1 MISLQAISCK
11 KISEEKQSIALNNA
25 AAFDWFEYK
34 GKDSIYFQLNKTEN
48 DYLNPILSGFNP
60 DPSICKANDAY
71 YLITSSFTYFPGM
84 PIYKST
90 DLVNWKL
97 IGHVITRESQADF
110 SGAGISRGMFAPTI
124 RYHKGTFYVICT
136 NVSGVGNF
144 IVTTKNPKGE
154 WSDPIA
160 LPEIDGIDPDIFF
173 DDDGKVY
180 ITHNGPPPNNEPKHD
195 GHRAI
200 YTWEFDLE
208 NQKISSEQHLLV
220 NGGTDMAKK
229 PVWIEAPHI
238 FKKEG
243 FYYLIC
249 AEGGTAYNH
258 SEVVFR
264 SKNVFGP
271 YESYKGNPILTQ
283 RHLPQD
289 RPNQITTTGHADF
302 VELPNGDWWAVY
314 LGCRPYNVDYYNTG
328 RETFLLPVTWKDG
341 WPTFEEGKEPHPFI
355 HKRPELPLSQEPIDP
370 LNGNFTWK
378 DDFAKDS
385 LNLHWNFI
393 RTPKETWY
401 TIHDNHIF
409 IEPREDNIHTQTN
422 FSFIG
427 RRQQHLQFEVSTK
440 FVFENSN
447 PKQAAGL
454 VAFQNEKHYLFIG
467 KRINAE
473 NKQEVFLEETNDDVT
488 QILAVQDLGDN
499 QKELFVKIEGDIHYY
514 SFYCKTNP
522 NQEWKPLKEMVDAS
536 LLSTKEAGGFVGT
549 YLGMYASSNHFIK

>member
-1 MISLQAISCK
+1 
-11 KISEEKQSIALNNA
+11 
-25 AAFDWFEYK
+25 
-34 GKDSIYFQLNKTEN
+34 
-48 DYLNPILSGFNP
+48 
-60 DPSICKANDAY
+60 
-71 YLITSSFTYFPGM
+71 
-84 PIYKST
+84 
-90 DLVNWKL
+90 
-97 IGHVITRESQADF
+97 
-110 SGAGISRGMFAPTI
+110 
-124 RYHKGTFYVICT
+124 
-136 NVSGVGNF
+136 
-144 IVTTKNPKGE
+144 
-154 WSDPIA
+154 
-160 LPEIDGIDPDIFF
+160 
-173 DDDGKVY
+173 
-180 ITHNGPPPNNEPKHD
+180 
-195 GHRAI
+195 
-200 YTWEFDLE
+200 
-208 NQKISSEQHLLV
+208 
-220 NGGTDMAKK
+220 
-229 PVWIEAPHI
+229 
-238 FKKEG
+238 G

-447 PKQAAGL
+447 PKQAVGL

-473 NKQEVFLEETNDDVT
+473 NKQEMFLEETNGDVT

-499 QKELFVKIEGDIHYY
+499 QKELFVKIEGHIQYY
-514 SFYCKTNP
+514 SFYYKTNP
-522 NQEWKPLKEMVDAS
+522 NQEWKPLEEMVDAS